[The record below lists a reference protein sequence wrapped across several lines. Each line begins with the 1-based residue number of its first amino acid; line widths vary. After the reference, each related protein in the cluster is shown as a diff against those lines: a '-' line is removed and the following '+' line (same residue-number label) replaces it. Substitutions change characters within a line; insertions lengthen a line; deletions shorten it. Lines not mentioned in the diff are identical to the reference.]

1 MKKLRVYLDTS
12 IISAY
17 FDAFKPIRQMITQKW
32 FENRSNEFDLY
43 ASALVIVEIMATRQL
58 ELRNNMM
65 AILEKYQVKIFDLTQ
80 EMDQL
85 AQEYRQV
92 ILKRNVNDTLHI
104 AAATITGLDAIAS
117 WNFKHMVNIKTMER
131 IHTINSSHRYGII
144 EIVSLEQLGGH
155 EYANR

>member
-17 FDAFKPIRQMITQKW
+17 FDTFKPIRQLITQKW
-32 FENRSNEFDLY
+32 FENRGNEFDLF
-43 ASALVIVEIMATRQL
+43 ASALVITEIKATRQSDS
-58 ELRNNMM
+58 RNNMV
-65 AILEKYQVKIFDLTQ
+65 AILERYQVKIFDLTQ
-80 EMDQL
+80 EMELL

-92 ILKRNVNDTLHI
+92 ILKRHINDTLHI
-104 AAATITGLDAIAS
+104 AAATVTGLDAIAS
-117 WNFKHMVNIKTMER
+117 WNFKHLVNVKTMER